1 MKKYVFKPYSKI
13 FPELF
18 EKEKQRILAHVKTAL
33 LIEHIGSTAVP
44 GLGGKGI
51 IDIAIAVNKTCME
64 STSKQ
69 LQDLGYEYRPSFST
83 PDRLYFIIY
92 LPDQEEENRRY
103 HIHLT
108 YPENNEWK
116 EFIGFRDYLR
126 HHPEELQ
133 EYANLKEQ
141 AAFEANH
148 EGERYRKVKEPMFE
162 KIRSLTNSVNDKEPS
177 RKKMKITLSQAAKE
191 DKNTIQNLG
200 RFYVY
205 EMSRYCGF
213 LPSWEVPPNGLFEC
227 IDLSSYCENPDR
239 HAFLVKVDDE
249 LAGFVLI
256 NKVGSTPDVDWNI
269 GEFFIVSKFQGKGVG
284 SYVANQIFNQFP
296 GIWET
301 TQIPEN
307 KAAIDFWEKVVSK
320 YSQGRFEKSF
330 KIIPEPKPHPM
341 VVLRFN
347 SLGAK

>member
-33 LIEHIGSTAVP
+33 TVEHIGSTAVP
-44 GLGGKGI
+44 DLGGKGI
-51 IDIAIAVNKTCME
+51 IDIVIAVNKANMD
-64 STSKQ
+64 SISKQ
-69 LQDLGYEYRPSFST
+69 LQDLGYEYRPTFST
-83 PDRLYFIIY
+83 PDRFYFVIY
-92 LPDQEEENRRY
+92 LPDSEEENRRY

-116 EFIGFRDYLR
+116 ELIGFRDYLR
-126 HHPEELQ
+126 LHPAELQ
-133 EYANLKEQ
+133 EYAELKKQ
-141 AAFEANH
+141 AAFEANQ
-148 EGERYRKVKEPMFE
+148 EGDRYRKIKEPMFE
-162 KIRSLTNSVNDKEPS
+162 KIRPLTNNFNCEEIF
-177 RKKMKITLSQAAKE
+177 RQKMKITLSKATQE

-213 LPSWEVPPNGLFEC
+213 LPTWEVPSNGLFEC
-227 IDLSSYCENPDR
+227 INLSSYCEKLDR

-256 NKVGSTPDVDWNI
+256 NKVGSTPDVNWNV

-284 SYVANQIFNQFP
+284 SYVAEQIFNQFL

-307 KAAIDFWEKVVSK
+307 KAAIDFWEKVVHK
-320 YSQGRFEKSF
+320 YSHGRFEKSL

-341 VVLRFN
+341 IVLRFN
-347 SLGAK
+347 SLGT